1 MGHPPKYILKY
12 VNVRLNMPMDGSEPK
27 SSSVR
32 NGVTRF
38 AEISPLWQHFE
49 SLWQFLIRGGGYWVF
64 CQIVNQCWQ
73 MFWAIWQIFIVKMAK
88 YWKKIVAIWSHRSAA
103 TVPLLTRV
111 QFLLIRQDKDIGN
124 WPLNICTE
132 SFITSC
138 VCVTRCSNKKP
149 KFFQQLPKELSQ

>member
-49 SLWQFLIRGGGYWVF
+49 SLWQFLIRGGG
-64 CQIVNQCWQ
+64 
-73 MFWAIWQIFIVKMAK
+73 
-88 YWKKIVAIWSHRSAA
+88 
-103 TVPLLTRV
+103 LLS
-111 QFLLIRQDKDIGN
+111 I
-124 WPLNICTE
+124 
-132 SFITSC
+132 
-138 VCVTRCSNKKP
+138 
-149 KFFQQLPKELSQ
+149 LPNCEPMLANVLGYLANFHC